1 MTFFCN
7 KLDKHL
13 WLDKLLSCL
22 VVNDVNW
29 MCWVVRLH
37 VYQCT
42 IFCNDIPQRIN
53 VKEKICRKK
62 IVLLY
67 SFVNSLY
74 ISTITFTIRKLFN
87 IECYFSKNST
97 NIIILDR
104 ICEMK
109 NDVIIISEVNSLNK
123 LTIVR
128 KRGSSSLMVWVHKV
142 KE

>member
-1 MTFFCN
+1 M
-7 KLDKHL
+7 
-13 WLDKLLSCL
+13 
-22 VVNDVNW
+22 
-29 MCWVVRLH
+29 
-37 VYQCT
+37 YQCT
-42 IFCNDIPQRIN
+42 IFCNDIPERIN

-67 SFVNSLY
+67 SFVISLY
-74 ISTITFTIRKLFN
+74 IFTITFTIRKLFN

-128 KRGSSSLMVWVHKV
+128 KRGTSSLMVWVRDAHFSGFQFLVEKREKWSISRREKTEKSRNIIV
-142 KE
+142 L